1 MCGNRS
7 GKYWGLNEWKYV
19 LLFRTLQIIVIPM
32 KITSSRR
39 KSASI
44 VYDTKPKFEE
54 LNIFFGNKSTTGMGF
69 SQYSISHK
77 IRDNCL

>member
-1 MCGNRS
+1 
-7 GKYWGLNEWKYV
+7 
-19 LLFRTLQIIVIPM
+19 M
-32 KITSSRR
+32 KITSSPR
-39 KSASI
+39 KRVSI
-44 VYDTKPKFEE
+44 VHDMKPKFEE